1 MLTSMGL
8 FWDPSILAPTQ
19 TILRQMDTRVEWF
32 FYLTEDGT
40 YPKVRWDFKSP
51 NPNLGA
57 HVQYIKV
64 FIFKNYRGPVL

>member
-40 YPKVRWDFKSP
+40 
-51 NPNLGA
+51 
-57 HVQYIKV
+57 
-64 FIFKNYRGPVL
+64 